1 MHTEKENG
9 SRKCGCADC
18 GRRRFRWRFRSG
30 GKLADLIRGN
40 NLSLQEVR
48 EDLHLV
54 GWLEE
59 EGIRVRWTP
68 EDAEW
73 IQTDGTVL
81 NEECP
86 EKGIQTEL
94 TASLQA
100 GVFSREYRF
109 PVTLYPPLRT
119 KQQEKEAGFKRLLK
133 QMDEAQRTEG
143 QLVLPKMYEG
153 KNLSYRVRGDREY
166 LLFPV
171 LGIAAAILL
180 PLYEKQKESEAKK
193 KKKRELMEDYPE
205 IVSKLTVFSG
215 AGLPVRRAWERIV
228 LEYEAACRA
237 GTQTE
242 RAAYREMAAAYHRM
256 QRGVPE
262 LQAYAEFGAGCRLRP
277 YRKLSGLLEQNVR
290 NGAEGLRKALETE
303 MESAFEEEKALA
315 RRRGEE
321 ASTKLMLPLFL
332 MLMIIMV
339 MVSVPAFLAFGI
351 LKMGRKEKKYMDKA
365 YLVREVKSFLMDEDG
380 VGVIEL
386 VLILVVLI
394 GLVIV
399 FKKQIN
405 TLLTNI
411 FKQINSKSKEVY

>member
-1 MHTEKENG
+1 MGKMGKKQVLCILLGIILAVAGYLVEKRDGALEDGNRLNRYAYGEGERQQEVWVRGLCEKEIPVEISLG
-9 SRKCGCADC
+9 EREYAEEDAKKVLLEA
-18 GRRRFRWRFRSG
+18 G

-68 EDAEW
+68 KDAEW

-215 AGLPVRRAWERIV
+215 AGLPVRRAWELGKYLQPNNDNKWARKHTKT
-228 LEYEAACRA
+228 

-351 LKMGRKEKKYMDKA
+351 
-365 YLVREVKSFLMDEDG
+365 
-380 VGVIEL
+380 
-386 VLILVVLI
+386 
-394 GLVIV
+394 
-399 FKKQIN
+399 
-405 TLLTNI
+405 
-411 FKQINSKSKEVY
+411 

>member
-1 MHTEKENG
+1 MPG
-9 SRKCGCADC
+9 
-18 GRRRFRWRFRSG
+18 
-30 GKLADLIRGN
+30 
-40 NLSLQEVR
+40 
-48 EDLHLV
+48 
-54 GWLEE
+54 
-59 EGIRVRWTP
+59 EGDSDR
-68 EDAEW
+68 
-73 IQTDGTVL
+73 TDRI
-81 NEECP
+81 P
-86 EKGIQTEL
+86 
-94 TASLQA
+94 AA

-351 LKMGRKEKKYMDKA
+351 
-365 YLVREVKSFLMDEDG
+365 
-380 VGVIEL
+380 
-386 VLILVVLI
+386 
-394 GLVIV
+394 
-399 FKKQIN
+399 
-405 TLLTNI
+405 
-411 FKQINSKSKEVY
+411 

>member
-1 MHTEKENG
+1 MGKMGKKQVLCILLGIILAAAGYLVEKRDGALEDGNRLNRYAYGEGERQQEVWVRGLCEKEIPVEISLG
-9 SRKCGCADC
+9 EREYAEEDAKKALLEA
-18 GRRRFRWRFRSG
+18 G

-180 PLYEKQKESEAKK
+180 PLYEKQKESEA
-193 KKKRELMEDYPE
+193 R
-205 IVSKLTVFSG
+205 
-215 AGLPVRRAWERIV
+215 LPVRRAWERIV
-228 LEYEAACRA
+228 LEYEAACQA

-351 LKMGRKEKKYMDKA
+351 
-365 YLVREVKSFLMDEDG
+365 
-380 VGVIEL
+380 
-386 VLILVVLI
+386 
-394 GLVIV
+394 
-399 FKKQIN
+399 
-405 TLLTNI
+405 
-411 FKQINSKSKEVY
+411 

>member
-1 MHTEKENG
+1 MGKMGKKQVLCILLGIILAAAGYLVEKRDGALEDGNRLNRYAYGEGERQQEVWVRGLCEKEIPVEISLG
-9 SRKCGCADC
+9 EREYAEEDAKKALLEA
-18 GRRRFRWRFRSG
+18 G

-215 AGLPVRRAWERIV
+215 AGLPVRPGMGADCAGIRGGMPGGNTDGAGGIPGNGSGISPD
-228 LEYEAACRA
+228 AARCP
-237 GTQTE
+237 GTTGICGIWCGLPPE
-242 RAAYREMAAAYHRM
+242 T
-256 QRGVPE
+256 VPE
-262 LQAYAEFGAGCRLRP
+262 AFRAFGAECQKWGRRTS
-277 YRKLSGLLEQNVR
+277 K
-290 NGAEGLRKALETE
+290 GAGDR
-303 MESAFEEEKALA
+303 
-315 RRRGEE
+315 
-321 ASTKLMLPLFL
+321 
-332 MLMIIMV
+332 
-339 MVSVPAFLAFGI
+339 
-351 LKMGRKEKKYMDKA
+351 
-365 YLVREVKSFLMDEDG
+365 DG
-380 VGVIEL
+380 VGV
-386 VLILVVLI
+386 
-394 GLVIV
+394 
-399 FKKQIN
+399 
-405 TLLTNI
+405 
-411 FKQINSKSKEVY
+411 

>member
-1 MHTEKENG
+1 
-9 SRKCGCADC
+9 
-18 GRRRFRWRFRSG
+18 
-30 GKLADLIRGN
+30 
-40 NLSLQEVR
+40 
-48 EDLHLV
+48 
-54 GWLEE
+54 
-59 EGIRVRWTP
+59 
-68 EDAEW
+68 
-73 IQTDGTVL
+73 
-81 NEECP
+81 
-86 EKGIQTEL
+86 
-94 TASLQA
+94 
-100 GVFSREYRF
+100 
-109 PVTLYPPLRT
+109 
-119 KQQEKEAGFKRLLK
+119 
-133 QMDEAQRTEG
+133 MDEAQRTEG

-351 LKMGRKEKKYMDKA
+351 
-365 YLVREVKSFLMDEDG
+365 
-380 VGVIEL
+380 
-386 VLILVVLI
+386 
-394 GLVIV
+394 
-399 FKKQIN
+399 
-405 TLLTNI
+405 
-411 FKQINSKSKEVY
+411 